1 MGRAPL
7 AIDRQSLI
15 FDRMSGM
22 SLTQVSKK
30 YGVSRASVVRFA
42 REALKGK
49 FTQVT
54 AQPQMTQAPA
64 ECVA

>member
-1 MGRAPL
+1 
-7 AIDRQSLI
+7 
-15 FDRMSGM
+15 M

-42 REALKGK
+42 REAMKGK

-54 AQPQMTQAPA
+54 AQPQMTQAPV
-64 ECVA
+64 ECLA